1 MAKYLVPVIT
11 FVICVVSF
19 NAQAAKKESVPA
31 YPHYWVSIATSN
43 QIIPGMS
50 EQTSGFAS
58 MFSGKSGF
66 GPRRSLQL
74 QLESPRQVPEK
85 PEALHNIPVGQNM
98 GKTLQL
104 LTPQPV
110 KETREAQ
117 TSEREK
123 PEKVEKPKARM
134 LIYWGCGETVSK
146 GQPRIIDTE
155 KMDMVQ
161 FGKALIGRSP
171 TPQYP
176 PSVRS
181 GWVYGEWPN
190 QEDSKD
196 VPKDSSLIGEH
207 LINGNFVKDIR
218 FNIDQKRDFMAPVEF
233 TTLKSTSN
241 GAMKVEWKAIPTAT
255 GYFATVMAHNSK
267 TDETVLWSS
276 SAIYEPG
283 FALMNYL
290 TNSDVQRFIKEKV
303 VMPAGTTTCTLPPV
317 FKDVAGALQF
327 IAYGEE
333 MNVIYPPK
341 PKDPKKLWNPEWS
354 VKVRLK
360 STGMTP
366 LMENEDSKDT
376 SKKNKSSKSVD
387 DGESGEKR
395 DKEDSGQTG
404 SPMNK
409 FKGMFGF

>member
-1 MAKYLVPVIT
+1 MTKYLVSVVTLI
-11 FVICVVSF
+11 VCVVSV
-19 NAQAAKKESVPA
+19 NAHAAKKDSTPV
-31 YPHYWVSIATSN
+31 YPHYWMSIATSN
-43 QIIPGMS
+43 QSIPGMS
-50 EQTSGFAS
+50 EQMSGFAS

-85 PEALHNIPVGQNM
+85 TEALHNIPAGQNM
-98 GKTLQL
+98 GKSLQL
-104 LTPQPV
+104 LTPEPA
-110 KETREAQ
+110 KETREVQ
-117 TSEREK
+117 PTEREK

-134 LIYWGCGETVSK
+134 LIYWGCGETVRK
-146 GQPRIIDTE
+146 GQPKVIDTE

-161 FGKALIGRSP
+161 FGKALAGRSP

-190 QEDSKD
+190 KEDSKD
-196 VPKDSSLIGEH
+196 IPKDSSLIGEH
-207 LINGNFVKDIR
+207 LIHGNYVKDIR

-233 TTLKSTSN
+233 TTLKSTPN
-241 GAMKVEWKAIPTAT
+241 GAMKVEWKSIPTAT

-267 TDETVLWSS
+267 TEETIFWSS
-276 SAIYEPG
+276 SEVYEPG

-303 VMPAGTTTCTLPPV
+303 VMSAGTTSCTLPPV
-317 FKDVAGALQF
+317 FKDVAGAIQF

-333 MNVIYPPK
+333 MNIIFPPK
-341 PKDPKKLWNPEWS
+341 PKDPKKPWNPEWS

-366 LMENEDSKDT
+366 LMETQERKDP
-376 SKKNKSSKSVD
+376 SRKAKSSRPD
-387 DGESGEKR
+387 DESDSSDRK
-395 DKEDSGQTG
+395 DKEDSGASG

-409 FKGMFGF
+409 IKGMFGF